1 MLTSKD
7 ILLDFMET
15 YKRGIHTSL
24 ENLPAEAFTWQP
36 DPEANH
42 IAVTIWHLA
51 RVMDAVYVH
60 RMFQKSAETELWFT
74 QGWAEKYAYDP
85 RGLGGNK
92 LGMLTGFSVE
102 EMKAVPVMSLEDGL
116 AYFDAACQQ
125 LGGFLQ
131 ASTPEQLQE
140 LAPGSDPQRSFYFW
154 VKICLIDGTRHTGEI
169 QALRAMWERR
179 NKPA

>member
-1 MLTSKD
+1 MTSKD
-7 ILLDFMET
+7 TLLDFMET

-24 ENLPAEAFTWQP
+24 ENLPAEALAWQP
-36 DPEANH
+36 DPEANS
-42 IAVTIWHLA
+42 IAVTLWHLA

-60 RMFQKSAETELWFT
+60 RMLKQPADTELWFT

-85 RGLGGNK
+85 RGLGSNK

-102 EMKAVPVMSLEDGL
+102 EMQAVPVMQPEDLL
-116 AYFDAACQQ
+116 AYFNAAYGQ
-125 LGGFLQ
+125 LEAYLQ
-131 ASTPEQLQE
+131 SSTPESLQE

-154 VKICLIDGTRHTGEI
+154 VKICLVDGTRHTGEI